1 MQKKGLPVMIGLFF
15 LVLALF
21 AFGPRSA
28 AAAGA
33 SWEQE
38 WASWLAKAKKE
49 GKITIYTTAG
59 SDVRQALQ
67 NGFSK
72 KYGIEIETVSGR
84 GGELTQKIETERR
97 AGLFIA
103 DVYMG
108 GPTTMLNVLKPAGV
122 LERIEPLLILPE
134 VTQRHA
140 WVGGKLPFLDKDG
153 SLVGVRFSPQ
163 TYLTVNTALVK
174 EGEIKSLK
182 NLLEPQWK
190 GKIAM
195 QDPMVEGIA
204 QEILAMV
211 GERVMDWNYVEKL
224 AKQEPAILRDDRL
237 LGEWVARGKYPLGF
251 GLKIDVIKELAKA
264 GAPLSFPVLEEGTH
278 VSPGAGCFSLLEK
291 SPHPF
296 AKRIFVNWLLSKE
309 GITTYSKASMTGSA
323 RLDVPTDHLPESEI
337 RKPSVKYAV
346 ADGAFYLT
354 KPEFEKKLR
363 GIFGSE
369 KKK

>member
-1 MQKKGLPVMIGLFF
+1 MQLRLSVMTGLLILVVALYAAGPVK
-15 LVLALF
+15 
-21 AFGPRSA
+21 A
-28 AAAGA
+28 AAPP
-33 SWEQE
+33 WEQE
-38 WASWLAKAKKE
+38 WAGWLAKAKKE
-49 GKITIYTTAG
+49 GKLTIYTTAG
-59 SDVRQALQ
+59 SEVRQALQ

-72 KYGIEIETVSGR
+72 KYGLEIETVSGR

-97 AGLFIA
+97 AGLYLA

-134 VTQRHA
+134 VRERTA
-140 WVGGKLPFLDKDG
+140 WVGGRLPFLDKDG
-153 SLVGVRFSPQ
+153 ALVGVRFSPQ
-163 TYLTVNTALVK
+163 TYLTVNTTLVK
-174 EGEIKSLK
+174 EGEIKSLR
-182 NLLEPQWK
+182 NLLEPKWK
-190 GKIAM
+190 GRIAM
-195 QDPMVEGIA
+195 QDPTVEGIA

-211 GERVMDWNYVEKL
+211 GEKIMDWNYVEKL
-224 AKQEPAILRDDRL
+224 ARQEPVILRDDRL

-264 GAPLSFPVLEEGTH
+264 GAPLGFPVLEEGTH
-278 VSPGAGCFSLLEK
+278 VSPGAGCFSLLGK

-309 GITTYSKASMTGSA
+309 GMTIYSRASMTGSA

-337 RKPSVKYAV
+337 RKPAIKYAV

-354 KPEFEKKLR
+354 KPEFETRLKA
-363 GIFGSE
+363 IFG
-369 KKK
+369 KAKNK